1 MAFGVVTRTALTC
14 YTCAVLFSF
23 CMPAV
28 AGARPWVVEVLEA
41 KTTTPRSPN
50 ITTETPSTT
59 TPMPPT
65 AESMLWSHS
74 GSTSKKHQLHTSMNP
89 QSAPKNNTVNKI
101 TTSEAPLP
109 SIALAAVQME
119 PQLFPSIQPQLL
131 GALKPEMLPL

>member
-1 MAFGVVTRTALTC
+1 MAFGVVTRTALAC
-14 YTCAVLFSF
+14 YMCAALFSF

-28 AGARPWVVEVLEA
+28 SGARPWVVELLED
-41 KTTTPRSPN
+41 KTTTSRSPN

-74 GSTSKKHQLHTSMNP
+74 GSNSKKHQLHPSMTP

-101 TTSEAPLP
+101 PTSEAPLP
-109 SIALAAVQME
+109 SIASAAVQME

-131 GALKPEMLPL
+131 GALKPEMLP